1 MKDLERAR
9 HAFACTGQVAAAVR
23 KPYRSRAHALGP
35 NILRS
40 GLAAAVTFLEREAG
54 EKRPEERAA
63 RDLLTHIASAP
74 LPGLE
79 GATTTNVADKLR
91 NLEVDDYILA
101 TREALA
107 LCLWLRRAVQAW
119 PDEPARSQ
127 AAGDAA

>member
-9 HAFACTGQVAAAVR
+9 RTFACADEVATEVR

-40 GLAAAVTFLEREAG
+40 GLAAAVTFVEREAG
-54 EKRPEERAA
+54 TNTAEQRAA
-63 RDLLTHIASAP
+63 QDLLSHLAKAK

-79 GATTTNVADKLR
+79 GSSVHDFADKLR
-91 NLEVDDYILA
+91 KLDADHYILA

-119 PDEPARSQ
+119 PDEQTAAP
-127 AAGDAA
+127 AAGAAA